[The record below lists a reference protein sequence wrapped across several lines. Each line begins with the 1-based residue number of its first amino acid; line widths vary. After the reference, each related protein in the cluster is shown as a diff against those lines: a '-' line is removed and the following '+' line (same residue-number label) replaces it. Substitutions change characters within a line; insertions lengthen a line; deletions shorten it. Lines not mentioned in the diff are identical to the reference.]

1 MSNEQEKIQT
11 NCIEHY
17 KNGPKEYKRSS
28 LFMENRP
35 ELNGRVNRLLF
46 SGNEQEFKEVLDELN
61 KKFKDMFGK
70 VGTK

>member
-1 MSNEQEKIQT
+1 MIIET
-11 NCIEHY
+11 NRKE
-17 KNGPKEYKRSS
+17 NPKEYKRSS

-35 ELNGRVNRLLF
+35 ELNERVNRLLF
-46 SGNEQEFKEVLDELN
+46 SGNEKEFKEVLDELN